1 MANKPNPAQVSA
13 NAHDIG
19 YVLGKMEMMEKKFD
33 EHRLENKGEMELVL
47 DKLDKMS
54 QTMSFWRHTL
64 WLVKA
69 LGLSIPLVLTAN
81 HGALL
86 ELWND
91 L

>member
-1 MANKPNPAQVSA
+1 MASKQSPTQVAS

-33 EHRLENKGEMELVL
+33 EHRIENRAEMELVL
-47 DKLDKMS
+47 VKLDKMS

-69 LGLSIPLVLTAN
+69 LALSIPLVLTAN
-81 HGALL
+81 HSALL
-86 ELWND
+86 DLWKD